1 MSMKRKAVSLLS
13 LLTLPMVLAACG
25 NSGGS
30 SNGDGAEGKT
40 EIKITWRNTGE
51 NDKMT
56 QYLEE
61 TFIPEFEKEN
71 EDIKI
76 VLSPITASEG
86 DYFSKVALSM
96 QSESTAPDVVAE
108 DSFML
113 NSDANAGY
121 LTNLDEYV
129 ADWDQ
134 WDKYTENL
142 KAGVIAEDG
151 STYAI
156 PGTSDS
162 RGIWYNK
169 NVFKKAG
176 LPEDWQPTT
185 WREIIEA
192 AEAIK
197 ASDEN
202 VIPLGLGVAK
212 ANGES
217 VSMQTFQMLLYG
229 TQDTLFDSETRK
241 WQVNTQG
248 IIDSL
253 AFIDEVYNQKQLGPS
268 LSVAINSN
276 YGSVMFQDKFP
287 NDEVGMLLDGF
298 WSAGNWAENGATPV
312 ENMTERFGFA
322 GMPTQNGG
330 EPPFTTMSG
339 GWTWAIPE
347 KAQNKEAS

>member
-1 MSMKRKAVSLLS
+1 MIMSMKRKTLSLLS

-25 NSGGS
+25 NSEGS

-61 TFIPEFEKEN
+61 TFIPQFEKEN

-169 NVFKKAG
+169 NVFKKDG

-241 WQVNTQG
+241 
-248 IIDSL
+248 
-253 AFIDEVYNQKQLGPS
+253 
-268 LSVAINSN
+268 
-276 YGSVMFQDKFP
+276 
-287 NDEVGMLLDGF
+287 
-298 WSAGNWAENGATPV
+298 
-312 ENMTERFGFA
+312 
-322 GMPTQNGG
+322 
-330 EPPFTTMSG
+330 
-339 GWTWAIPE
+339 
-347 KAQNKEAS
+347 

>member
-1 MSMKRKAVSLLS
+1 MSMKRKALSLLS

-25 NSGGS
+25 NSEGS

-61 TFIPEFEKEN
+61 TFIPQFEKEN

-142 KAGVIAEDG
+142 KAG
-151 STYAI
+151 
-156 PGTSDS
+156 
-162 RGIWYNK
+162 
-169 NVFKKAG
+169 
-176 LPEDWQPTT
+176 
-185 WREIIEA
+185 EIGRA
-192 AEAIK
+192 H
-197 ASDEN
+197 
-202 VIPLGLGVAK
+202 V
-212 ANGES
+212 
-217 VSMQTFQMLLYG
+217 
-229 TQDTLFDSETRK
+229 
-241 WQVNTQG
+241 
-248 IIDSL
+248 
-253 AFIDEVYNQKQLGPS
+253 
-268 LSVAINSN
+268 
-276 YGSVMFQDKFP
+276 
-287 NDEVGMLLDGF
+287 
-298 WSAGNWAENGATPV
+298 
-312 ENMTERFGFA
+312 
-322 GMPTQNGG
+322 
-330 EPPFTTMSG
+330 
-339 GWTWAIPE
+339 
-347 KAQNKEAS
+347 